1 MDSMPFNKM
10 ASATRSLKAITNLAF
25 AYAVFVYAAPRI
37 VKEAC
42 KIRMY
47 SIEEFGTVIHEF
59 DPYFN
64 LRATEYLY
72 WNGWERF
79 MTWFDYMSWY
89 PLGRPVGTT
98 IYPGMQVTAVWI
110 KNYIM
115 TNMSLNDV
123 CCYIPVWFGAMATVV
138 TGLLAYEC
146 SQPIRSTKEAPY
158 SSILQH
164 IPGVSIIYR
173 VLFVPVFDFLM
184 DLVVS
189 IFGTDFGLKSHR
201 VSDFSSPAMECGLF
215 AGALMS
221 IVPAHLMR
229 SVGGGFDNESVAV
242 FAMTLTFYLWVRSL
256 RGDIDGNGREP
267 IILGFLAG
275 LAYFN
280 MVAAWGGYVFVINLI
295 GVHAAA
301 LILLGRHG
309 AKLYKAYTTFYIV
322 GTFLATRVPVV
333 GLTPIKSVEQLGP
346 CAVFFGLQLLEYVRR
361 QKLKRNLSIAET
373 WKLRIKVCGAA
384 ALVGIVVL
392 VILMSAGHLS
402 PLTSRVRGL
411 FVKHTK
417 TGNPLVDSVAEHQP
431 ANSQAYFQ
439 YLSYIVYIAPV
450 GFGAIALRFFTDQS
464 SFLLIYGMMTYYFS
478 LKMVRLVLLT
488 APIGCILAGI
498 VIGRVVGFT
507 LYNVLGFTPSLI
519 DALKFVEE
527 ESNNLNDTDASGK
540 DSTKK
545 TKSKAS
551 KSKKGKKKEVVVAEP
566 IEVSDS
572 MKFGRKV
579 VVKVGVL
586 FSFYVFAK
594 QSIPKAAEFHKLS
607 HEIAKRMSHPT
618 IMTKGQLKD
627 GSTVMVDDYRACYW
641 WLRDNTPK
649 DARVMAWWDYGY
661 QITAI
666 ANRTT
671 LADGNTW
678 NHEHIA
684 LLGRALTSSEKE
696 GHRIARHLAD
706 YVLVWAGGGGDDL
719 AKSPHLARIAN
730 SVYRNMCP
738 GDPTCSKFGYTQNGP
753 TKMMRE
759 SLLYKLHG
767 NRMREDAKID
777 DNRFK
782 EVYLSKYGKCR
793 IYKVLSVSTESKKWV
808 EENKDCDANGSWYCR
823 GQYPPALQKIL
834 AEKKD
839 FSQLEDF
846 NKKDDDSE
854 YQKQYF
860 ENLKKRGQGG
870 VNTKAMHDDIQR
882 DMQKANKDKK
892 AELEKQGKQSKTV
905 RWAPDRE
912 VSQDE
917 RDAIGKEWRNTQA
930 TSALWDM
937 INNNDMQ
944 HFLKV
949 MKEQPE
955 AAYVRSAD
963 GRGPM
968 WWAHEKKRDQMVM
981 VLKRLGVSETVQ
993 DGQGKT
999 PLQVRQD
1006 REL

>member
-1 MDSMPFNKM
+1 MPFNKM
-10 ASATRSLKAITNLAF
+10 AAATRSLKAITNLAF

-37 VKEAC
+37 IKEAYN
-42 KIRMY
+42 IRMY
-47 SIEEFGTVIHEF
+47 SIHEFGTVIHEF

-64 LRATEYLY
+64 FRATEYLY

-110 KNYIM
+110 KNHIM
-115 TNMSLNDV
+115 TDMSLNDV
-123 CCYIPVWFGAMATVV
+123 CVYIPVWFGAMATFF

-146 SQPIRSTKEAPY
+146 SQPTRSSKETPFTC
-158 SSILQH
+158 ILEH
-164 IPGVSIIYR
+164 IPGVSMIYR
-173 VLFVPVFDFLM
+173 ILFVPVFEFLM
-184 DLVVS
+184 DLIIA
-189 IFGTDFGLKSHR
+189 IFGTDFGLKQQR
-201 VSDFSSPAMECGLF
+201 VSDFSSPALECALF
-215 AGALMS
+215 SGALMS

-242 FAMTLTFYLWVRSL
+242 FAMTLTFYLWIRSL
-256 RGDIDGNGREP
+256 RGDLDGNGREP
-267 IILGFLAG
+267 IVMGFLAG
-275 LAYFN
+275 IAYFN

-295 GVHAAA
+295 GVHAAM

-309 AKLYKAYTTFYIV
+309 SKLYKAYTTFYIV

-361 QKLKRNLSIAET
+361 QKIKKNLSTAET
-373 WKLRIKVCGAA
+373 WKLRIKVGVVA
-384 ALVGIVVL
+384 GIIGIAVL
-392 VILMSAGHLS
+392 AVLMQVGHLS

-439 YLSYIVYIAPV
+439 YLSHIVYLAPI
-450 GFGAIALRFFTDQS
+450 GFGMVALRYFTDQS
-464 SFLLIYGMMTYYFS
+464 SFLLVYGIMTYFFS

-488 APIGCILAGI
+488 APIGSILAGI
-498 VIGRVVGFT
+498 VLGRIVGFT
-507 LYNVLGFTPSLI
+507 LYNILGFTPSLI
-519 DALKFVEE
+519 DAMKFVEE
-527 ESNNLNDTDASGK
+527 ESQNMDDNNTSGK
-540 DSTKK
+540 GTKK
-545 TKSKAS
+545 AKKATKT
-551 KSKKGKKKEVVVAEP
+551 KKGKKKESATAQP
-566 IEVSDS
+566 AEVSES
-572 MKFGRKV
+572 VKLGRSV
-579 VVKVGVL
+579 VIKSVV
-586 FSFYVFAK
+586 FIAFYILTQK
-594 QSIPKAAEFHKLS
+594 SIPKAKEFYNLS
-607 HEIAKRMSHPT
+607 HDIAKRMSHPT

-627 GSTVMVDDYRACYW
+627 GSTVLVDDYRACYW

-649 DARVMAWWDYGY
+649 DSRVMAWWDYGY

-684 LLGRALTSSEKE
+684 LLGRALTSPEKE

-730 SVYRNMCP
+730 SVYRSMCP

-767 NRMREDAKID
+767 HRMREDANVD

-782 EVYLSKYGKCR
+782 EVYMSKYGKCR
-793 IYKVLSVSTESKKWV
+793 IYKVLSVSKESKDWV
-808 EENKDCDANGSWYCR
+808 KENKDCDANGSWYCR

-846 NKKDDDSE
+846 NKKEDDSE

-860 ENLKKRGQGG
+860 EQLQKRTSGNIDNQ
-870 VNTKAMHDDIQR
+870 KLHE
-882 DMQKANKDKK
+882 DMVKANKKAK
-892 AELEKQGKQSKTV
+892 AEAEKKGKSSKTV
-905 RWAPDRE
+905 QWKPDRE
-912 VSQDE
+912 VSKEEQK
-917 RDAIGKEWRNTQA
+917 RIGKSWQNTQV
-930 TSALWDM
+930 TNMLHG
-937 INNNDMQ
+937 IIQRNEMQ
-944 HFLKV
+944 YFLHT
-949 MKEQPE
+949 MKEKPE
-955 AAYVRSAD
+955 AAFVRSSD

-968 WWAHEKKRDQMVM
+968 WWAHENNREQMVM
-981 VLKRLGVSETVQ
+981 VLKRLGVSESVK
-993 DGQGKT
+993 DANGKT
-999 PLQVRQD
+999 PLQVKVD